1 MQPRLCHPGSF
12 QIFAIIFLVALAALP
27 TYAAPPTD
35 QTDQA
40 NAGCVGLKGVNP
52 RCRPQETAYHREY
65 FYIGGRYVPD
75 PVLGGNLVVDQL
87 YVEKLIPA
95 AGRVKQPYPLV
106 FFHGGGSAGN
116 VWLQTPDNRKGWASY
131 FLERGY
137 AVYII
142 DQTSVGRSTQEDL
155 AGYPLRIGATA
166 EIAQIGFTAP
176 ELTNPYPQSQLHTQW
191 PGKGTIGDPI
201 FEAFVAQFIPLTSN
215 LTRQELSMRA
225 SGCELL
231 SLIGP
236 SYLISHSIGAL
247 HPILLSDQCPQ
258 LVAGNINVEPTTIP
272 FQSFTGSANSSS
284 GRTPARPWGLTNT
297 RITYDPPANA
307 PTDLKRVNNET
318 DTPALRSCIYQAE
331 PARKLPQIAKVPYVA
346 LTGEASPH
354 ITYDQCIINYLRQ
367 AGVKVDW
374 IKLGEINIHGNGHFL
389 FLEKNNLEIAA
400 VVEKWIKKTR
410 KQ

>member
-1 MQPRLCHPGSF
+1 MWCLCHSGPLRILITSY
-12 QIFAIIFLVALAALP
+12 LLALTAFP
-27 TYAAPPTD
+27 VYAAPPTD
-35 QTDQA
+35 SASPGD
-40 NAGCVGLKGVNP
+40 AGCIGLKAVNP

-65 FYIGGRYVPD
+65 FYIGGRYVPY
-75 PVLGGNLVVDQL
+75 PVLGGNLVYDQL
-87 YVEKLIPA
+87 YVEKLIPT
-95 AGRVKQPYPLV
+95 GGGVKQPYPLV
-106 FFHGGGSAGN
+106 FFHGGGSAGS

-131 FLERGY
+131 FLDRGY
-137 AVYII
+137 AVYIV
-142 DQTSVGRSTQEDL
+142 DQTSVGRATQEDL
-155 AGYPLRIGATA
+155 PGYPLRIGSTA
-166 EIAQIGFTAP
+166 EIAQRGFTVP
-176 ELTNPYPQSQLHTQW
+176 ELTNAYPQSQLHTQW
-191 PGKGTIGDPI
+191 PGKGIIGDPI
-201 FEAFVAQFIPLTSN
+201 FDAFAAQFIPLTTN

-258 LVAGNINVEPTTIP
+258 LVAGNINVEPATIP
-272 FQSFTGSANSSS
+272 FQSYTGNATSAV

-297 RITYDPPANA
+297 KITYDPPANA
-307 PTDLKRVNNET
+307 PTDLKKLDNEI

-354 ITYDQCIINYLRQ
+354 ITYDQCVVNYLRQ

-374 IKLGEINIHGNGHFL
+374 IKLGEIGIPGNGHFL
-389 FLEKNNLEIAA
+389 FLEKNNLQIAE
-400 VVEKWIKKTR
+400 VVETWINRNRRT
-410 KQ
+410 